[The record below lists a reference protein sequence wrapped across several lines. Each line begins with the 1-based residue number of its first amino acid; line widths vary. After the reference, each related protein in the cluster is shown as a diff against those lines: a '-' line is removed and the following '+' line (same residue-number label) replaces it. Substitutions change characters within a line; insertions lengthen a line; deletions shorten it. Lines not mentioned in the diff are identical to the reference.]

1 MATRGT
7 AARTPPPAPP
17 RRRWGL
23 TLTGLLAV
31 AVLMTSGIGWAW
43 VKYLDGKLHRVNPF
57 SSSQSRPDT
66 GADGDLNFLVV
77 GTDSRE
83 GVPRKTLNQLHAG
96 GESCDC
102 TDTMMIVH
110 LSAKRDKATVVSIP
124 RDSYVVFPAHKDKRS
139 GKDVPESRGK
149 INAAYTRGGAALTV
163 AAVERATNIR
173 IDHYIEVNFLA
184 FVAVVDKLGGVDM
197 CTPIPLKDPKSGLDL
212 PAGTSHLDGVES
224 LQYVRARYLP
234 SDPTGDI
241 GRTERQQKFMA
252 QILARATDTGT
263 LANPVKLQGVLDAVF
278 SSITVDEGL
287 SVKGLLDLGTT
298 LKGLSN
304 SGVTYAQI
312 PLKSIDHQVEGW
324 GSTVLWDDAKAR
336 VLFEAIRQDRDV
348 LEPSKPPSASSSA
361 KPTSSSAAAPSAP
374 APVEIAPSE
383 VYVQVYNGTATQGL
397 GARAHADLAAAGF
410 RMNAAARDGSALDLT
425 GVEQTVIRYD
435 PRWDRSVRTVAA
447 ALPGSKLE
455 PIEGLGRTIE
465 VVVGSSY
472 NGVTPVVAAG
482 QPTRAPSPG
491 ATSATPSATAPF
503 EATTG
508 DKVVCD

>member
-7 AARTPPPAPP
+7 ATGRTPSPAP
-17 RRRWGL
+17 RQRRWGL
-23 TLTGLLAV
+23 ALTGFLAV
-31 AVLMTSGIGWAW
+31 AILLTSGVGWAW
-43 VKYLDGKLHRVNPF
+43 IKYMDGKLHRINPF
-57 SSSQSRPDT
+57 STSGNRPDT
-66 GADGDLNFLVV
+66 GAEGDLNFLIV

-110 LSAKRDKATVVSIP
+110 LNAKRDKATVVSIP
-124 RDSYVVFPAHKDKRS
+124 RDSYVTFPAHKDKHS
-139 GKDVPESRGK
+139 GKDVPESQGK

-184 FVAVVDKLGGVDM
+184 FVAVVDKLGGVEM
-197 CTPIPLKDPKSGLDL
+197 CSPIPLKDPKSGLDL

-252 QILARATDTGT
+252 QILARATSTGT

-287 SVKGLLDLGTT
+287 SVKGLLDLGTKM
-298 LKGLSN
+298 KGLSN

-312 PLKSIDHQVEGW
+312 PLKSMDHHVEGW

-336 VLFEAIRQDRDV
+336 VLFDTIRADRDI
-348 LEPSKPPSASSSA
+348 LQPSKSPSPAPSQG
-361 KPTSSSAAAPSAP
+361 SAAPTGP
-374 APVEIAPSE
+374 VPVEVPPSE
-383 VYVQVYNGTATQGL
+383 VWVQVYNGTATQGL
-397 GARAHADLAAAGF
+397 GSRAHTELGAAGF
-410 RMNAAARDGSALDLT
+410 STRAAARDGETIGISDA
-425 GVEQTVIRYD
+425 EQTVIRYD
-435 PRWDRSVRTVAA
+435 PRWDRSVQTVAA
-447 ALPGSKLE
+447 ALPGSKLQ

-472 NGVTPVVAAG
+472 AGVTPVAVAAT
-482 QPTRAPSPG
+482 PKPV
-491 ATSATPSATAPF
+491 TPSASPSGGPSPTPPIK
-503 EATTG
+503 ATTG
-508 DKVVCD
+508 DQVVCD